1 MSYLEMEVDQKDCE
15 VLLRVIVPAVTAL
28 EEKSETTG
36 LTEDDRTALRFLT
49 DLKDE
54 LLELIV

>member
-15 VLLRVIVPAVTAL
+15 VLLRVIVPAVAAL

-36 LTEDDRTALRFLT
+36 LTEDDRAALRFLT

-54 LLELIV
+54 LLELIA